1 MDATIRTHIERMH
14 ENLSKIDA
22 LRLNAD
28 WLKQALFNVP
38 RHLFIEQYY
47 DDEEPDGI
55 AHVESPIPT
64 AKQLEAIYSNRG
76 LMIREDPHSAASQP
90 TLIFGMLDDLKLT
103 HGCKVL
109 EIGTGSGWN
118 AGLIAFRVGDE
129 SLVYSIDLQAD
140 LVEKARKH
148 LSSAGFNE
156 VNLRAGDGG
165 LGWDGET
172 FDRIIVTVG
181 SPDIPPAWIESLAEG
196 GILVMPLKTR
206 GAGDPI
212 LRLHKQGGKLTG
224 TFTQWAGFMDLQGNF
239 KSSTENALEPS
250 SDPVLETLLQEE
262 PTFVPLRAYVG
273 SDCAL
278 YLRLNGE
285 PMETLWEYKEQRGM
299 HSVLLDR
306 ELPTLCVPRSVREP
320 QPENRVEAY
329 GNLKG
334 VDRFIARI
342 EEWITLGSPKIT
354 DYHIELI
361 DPAASDD
368 VAPHSYI
375 DKRPNATLR
384 FSLPDVPI
392 SRDHNQS
399 KSYSKTHN

>member
-1 MDATIRTHIERMH
+1 MDPTIHRHIERMH
-14 ENLSKIDA
+14 EQLAKMDGLHSNT
-22 LRLNAD
+22 D
-28 WLKQALFNVP
+28 WLRQVLFNVP

-47 DDEEPDGI
+47 DGEGPDGI
-55 AHVESPIPT
+55 VHVESPTPS
-64 AKQLEAIYSNRG
+64 AEQLEAIYSNRG
-76 LMIREDPHSAASQP
+76 MMIREDPHSAASQP
-90 TLIFGMLDDLKLT
+90 SLIFNMLDDLKLT
-103 HGCKVL
+103 HGQKVL

-118 AGLIAFRVGDE
+118 AGLIAFSVGDE

-148 LSSAGFNE
+148 LSSAGFNR

-181 SPDIPPAWIESLAEG
+181 SPDIPPVWIESLAEG

-212 LRLHKQGGKLTG
+212 LRLHKQGNKLTG
-224 TFTQWAGFMDLQGNF
+224 TITRWAGFMDLQGNF

-250 SDPVLETLLQEE
+250 SDPVLAALLQEE
-262 PTFVPLRAYVG
+262 PTFVPLRAYIG

-278 YLRLNGE
+278 YLRLNGA
-285 PMETLWEYKEQRGM
+285 PMETLWEYQGQGGM

-306 ELPTLCVPRSVREP
+306 ELPALCVPRSVLEP
-320 QPENRVEAY
+320 KPENRVDAY
-329 GNLKG
+329 GNPQG
-334 VDRFIARI
+334 VDRFIVGI
-342 EEWITLGSPKIT
+342 ETWMNLGSPKIT

-361 DPAASDD
+361 DPAGSGDL
-368 VAPHSYI
+368 APHSYI

-384 FSLPDVPI
+384 FSLPDVPL
-392 SRDHNQS
+392 SRDRN
-399 KSYSKTHN
+399 

>member
-1 MDATIRTHIERMH
+1 MEVTIHTHIERMH
-14 ENLSKIDA
+14 ENLAKIDS
-22 LRLNAD
+22 LHLNAD

-55 AHVESPIPT
+55 IRVEAPVPT
-64 AKQLEAIYSNRG
+64 PKQLTAIYSNRG

-90 TLIFGMLDDLKLT
+90 SLIFGMLNDLKLT
-103 HGCKVL
+103 DGCKVL

-129 SLVYSIDLQAD
+129 SRVYSIDLQVD

-148 LSSAGFNE
+148 LNSAGFSR

-165 LGWDGET
+165 LGWDRET

-181 SPDIPPAWIESLAEG
+181 SPDIPPAWIESLADD

-212 LRLHKQGGKLTG
+212 LRFHKQGNKLTG
-224 TFTQWAGFMDLQGNF
+224 TITRWAGFMDLQGNF
-239 KSSTENALEPS
+239 KSSTEDPLEPTA
-250 SDPVLETLLQEE
+250 DPVIGTLLQEK

-278 YLRLNGE
+278 WLRLNGE
-285 PMETLWEYKEQRGM
+285 PMETLWEYKGQVGM

-306 ELPTLCVPRSVREP
+306 ELPALCVPRSVYEP
-320 QPENRVEAY
+320 KPENRVDTY
-329 GNLKG
+329 GDPKL
-334 VDRFIARI
+334 VDRFITRI
-342 EEWITLGSPKIT
+342 EEWVNLGSPKTT

-361 DPAASDD
+361 DSAASDD
-368 VAPHSYI
+368 MVPHSYI

-392 SRDHNQS
+392 SRDQN
-399 KSYSKTHN
+399 

>member
-1 MDATIRTHIERMH
+1 MDATIRTHIARMH
-14 ENLSKIDA
+14 ENLSKADH
-22 LRLNAD
+22 LRANAD

-47 DDEEPDGI
+47 DDEAPDGI
-55 AHVESPIPT
+55 AQIESPIPT
-64 AKQLEAIYSNRG
+64 AKQLVAIYSNRG

-118 AGLIAFRVGDE
+118 AGLIAFRIGDA
-129 SLVYSIDLQAD
+129 SLVYSIDLQVD

-148 LSSAGFNE
+148 LNSAGFNE
-156 VNLRAGDGG
+156 VNLKAGDGG
-165 LGWDGET
+165 LGWDGEI

-206 GAGDPI
+206 GTGDPI
-212 LRLHKQGGKLTG
+212 LRLHKQGNKLTG
-224 TFTQWAGFMDLQGNF
+224 TITRWAGFMDLQGNF
-239 KSSTENALEPS
+239 KSSTENALKPS
-250 SDPVLETLLQEE
+250 SDPVVEALLQEE
-262 PTFVPLRAYVG
+262 PTFTPLRAYVG

-306 ELPTLCVPRSVREP
+306 ELPALCVPRSIYEP
-320 QPENRVEAY
+320 KPENRVEAY
-329 GNLKG
+329 GKSQG

-342 EEWITLGSPKIT
+342 EEWINLGSPKIT

-361 DPAASDD
+361 APTALDD

-375 DKRPNATLR
+375 EKRPNATLR

-392 SRDHNQS
+392 SR
-399 KSYSKTHN
+399 T

>member
-1 MDATIRTHIERMH
+1 MDATIHGYIKRMH
-14 ENLSKIDA
+14 ENLAKIDS
-22 LRLNAD
+22 LRPNAD
-28 WLKQALFNVP
+28 GLKQMLFNVP

-55 AHVESPIPT
+55 VHVESPIPT

-76 LMIREDPHSAASQP
+76 LMIRDDPHSAASQP

-140 LVEKARKH
+140 LVEKAREH
-148 LSSAGFNE
+148 LNSAGFNG

-165 LGWDGET
+165 LGWVGET

-212 LRLHKQGGKLTG
+212 LRLHKHDNKLTG
-224 TFTQWAGFMDLQGNF
+224 TITRWAGFMDLQGNF

-250 SDPVLETLLQEE
+250 SDPVVEALLQEE
-262 PTFVPLRAYVG
+262 PTFVPLRVYVG
-273 SDCAL
+273 SDCSF

-299 HSVLLDR
+299 HSVMLDR
-306 ELPTLCVPRSVREP
+306 ELPALCVPRSIYEP
-320 QPENRVEAY
+320 KAENRVDAY
-329 GNLKG
+329 GNPQL
-334 VDRFIARI
+334 VDRFITGI
-342 EEWITLGSPKIT
+342 KEWTNLNSPKIT

-361 DPAASDD
+361 DSAVSDD
-368 VAPHSYI
+368 EMSHSYI

-384 FSLPDVPI
+384 FSLPE
-392 SRDHNQS
+392 SQ
-399 KSYSKTHN
+399 Y

>member
-1 MDATIRTHIERMH
+1 MDATIHTHIERMH
-14 ENLSKIDA
+14 ENLSKIDF
-22 LRLNAD
+22 LHPNAD

-55 AHVESPIPT
+55 AQVESPIPT
-64 AKQLEAIYSNRG
+64 VKQLEAIYSNRG

-118 AGLIAFRVGDE
+118 AGLIAFRVGEE

-148 LSSAGFNE
+148 LSSAGFNC

-212 LRLHKQGGKLTG
+212 LRLHKQGNTLTG
-224 TFTQWAGFMDLQGNF
+224 TITRWAGFMDLQGNF
-239 KSSTENALEPS
+239 KSSTENVLEPS
-250 SDPVLETLLQEE
+250 SDPVVEALLRGE
-262 PTFVPLRAYVG
+262 PTFTPIPAYVG

-285 PMETLWEYKEQRGM
+285 PMESLWEYKEQHGM

-306 ELPTLCVPRSVREP
+306 ELPALYVPLSVYEP
-320 QPENRVEAY
+320 KSENWVEAY
-329 GNLKG
+329 GNLQG
-334 VDRFIARI
+334 VDRFITRI
-342 EEWITLGSPKIT
+342 EAWINLGSPKIT

-361 DPAASDD
+361 DPVASND
-368 VAPHSYI
+368 VVPHSYI

-384 FSLPDVPI
+384 FSLTDAPI
-392 SRDHNQS
+392 SRDKN
-399 KSYSKTHN
+399 

>member
-1 MDATIRTHIERMH
+1 MDSKIYPHIERMH
-14 ENLSKIDA
+14 KDLAKIA
-22 LRLNAD
+22 YLHSNAD
-28 WLKQALFNVP
+28 WLRQTLFSVP

-47 DDEEPDGI
+47 DGEGPDEI
-55 AHVESPIPT
+55 VHVESPIPT
-64 AKQLEAIYSNRG
+64 AEQLEAIYSNRG
-76 LMIREDPHSAASQP
+76 LMIRENPHSAASTP
-90 TLIFGMLDDLKLT
+90 ALIFGMLDDLKLT
-103 HGCKVL
+103 QGCKVL

-118 AGLIAFRVGDE
+118 AGLIAFSVGDE

-148 LSSAGFNE
+148 LSSAGFNR

-165 LGWDGET
+165 LGWAGET

-212 LRLHKQGGKLTG
+212 LRLHKQGNTLTG
-224 TFTQWAGFMDLQGNF
+224 TITRWAGFMDLQGNL
-239 KSSTENALEPS
+239 KSSTEDALKPT
-250 SDPVLETLLQEE
+250 SDPVVEALLQEE
-262 PTFVPLRAYVG
+262 PTFTPLRASVG

-285 PMETLWEYKEQRGM
+285 PMETLWEYKGQGGM

-306 ELPTLCVPRSVREP
+306 ELPALCVPRSIYEP
-320 QPENRVEAY
+320 KPENRVEVY
-329 GNLKG
+329 GNPQLA
-334 VDRFIARI
+334 DRFITGT
-342 EEWITLGSPKIT
+342 EDWINLGSPKIT

-368 VAPHSYI
+368 AAPHSYI
-375 DKRPNATLR
+375 DKRPNAILR
-384 FSLPDVPI
+384 FSLPNVPI
-392 SRDHNQS
+392 PRDQN
-399 KSYSKTHN
+399 

>member
-1 MDATIRTHIERMH
+1 MDATIRPHIE
-14 ENLSKIDA
+14 NLFDRLAKMDP
-22 LRLNAD
+22 LRTDVD
-28 WLKQALFNVP
+28 WLQQALFNVP

-47 DDEEPDGI
+47 DGEGPDGI
-55 AHVESPIPT
+55 VHVESPIPT
-64 AKQLEAIYSNRG
+64 TEQLETIYSNRG

-90 TLIFGMLDDLKLT
+90 SLIFSMLNDLKLT
-103 HGCKVL
+103 CGCKVL

-118 AGLIAFRVGDE
+118 AGLIAFSVGDE
-129 SLVYSIDLQAD
+129 SRVYSIDLQAD

-148 LSSAGFNE
+148 LSSVGFNR

-172 FDRIIVTVG
+172 FDRIMVTVG

-206 GAGDPI
+206 GTGDPI

-224 TFTQWAGFMDLQGNF
+224 TFTQWAGFMNLQGGF
-239 KSSTENALEPS
+239 KSSSEDTLDPS
-250 SDPVLETLLQEE
+250 SDPVVEALLQEE
-262 PTFVPLRAYVG
+262 PTFIPLRVYVA
-273 SDCAL
+273 SDCAF

-285 PMETLWEYKEQRGM
+285 PMETLWEYNGQSGM
-299 HSVLLDR
+299 YSVLLDR
-306 ELPTLCVPRSVREP
+306 ELPTLCVPLSLREP
-320 QPENRVEAY
+320 KPENRIDAY
-329 GNLKG
+329 GNPQR
-334 VDRFIARI
+334 VDRFIAGI
-342 EEWITLGSPKIT
+342 EEWINDGSPKIT

-368 VAPHSYI
+368 VAPHTYI
-375 DKRPNATLR
+375 DKRPNATLK

-392 SRDHNQS
+392 SRDQN
-399 KSYSKTHN
+399 

>member
-1 MDATIRTHIERMH
+1 MDATIHTHIERMH
-14 ENLSKIDA
+14 ENLSKIDF
-22 LRLNAD
+22 LRPNTD

-55 AHVESPIPT
+55 VQVESPIPT
-64 AKQLEAIYSNRG
+64 VKQLEAIYSNRG

-118 AGLIAFRVGDE
+118 AGLIAFRVGEE

-140 LVEKARKH
+140 LVEQARKH
-148 LSSAGFNE
+148 LSSAGFNC
-156 VNLRAGDGG
+156 VNLRMGDGG

-181 SPDIPPAWIESLAEG
+181 SPDIPPAWIESLAED

-212 LRLHKQGGKLTG
+212 LRLHKQGNRLTG
-224 TFTQWAGFMDLQGNF
+224 TLTRWAGFMDLQGNF

-250 SDPVLETLLQEE
+250 SDPVVEALLQEN
-262 PTFVPLRAYVG
+262 PIFTPLPAYVG

-306 ELPTLCVPRSVREP
+306 ELPALCVPLSVYEP
-320 QPENRVEAY
+320 KPENRVEAY
-329 GNLKG
+329 GNPQL
-334 VDRFIARI
+334 VDRFIKEI
-342 EEWITLGSPKIT
+342 EAWINLGSPKIT

-361 DPAASDD
+361 NPAASDD
-368 VAPHSYI
+368 VVPHSYI

-392 SRDHNQS
+392 SRDKN
-399 KSYSKTHN
+399 

>member
-55 AHVESPIPT
+55 AHVELPIPT

-118 AGLIAFRVGDE
+118 AGLIAFLVGDE

-148 LSSAGFNE
+148 LSSAGFNH

-212 LRLHKQGGKLTG
+212 LRLHKQGNTLTG

-250 SDPVLETLLQEE
+250 SDPVLETLLQEV

-285 PMETLWEYKEQRGM
+285 PMETLWEYKAQRGM

-306 ELPTLCVPRSVREP
+306 ELPALCVPRSIYEP
-320 QPENRVEAY
+320 KPENRVEAY
-329 GNLKG
+329 GSPQG
-334 VDRFIARI
+334 VDRFITKI
-342 EEWITLGSPKIT
+342 EGWITLGSPKIT

-368 VAPHSYI
+368 VALHSYI

-392 SRDHNQS
+392 SRDKN
-399 KSYSKTHN
+399 

>member
-1 MDATIRTHIERMH
+1 MDATIRTHIEHMH
-14 ENLSKIDA
+14 EDLAKRDS
-22 LRLNAD
+22 LRLNTD
-28 WLKQALFNVP
+28 WLKQALLNVP

-47 DDEEPDGI
+47 DDEAPDGI
-55 AHVESPIPT
+55 AQVESPIPT
-64 AKQLEAIYSNRG
+64 AKQLEAIYSDRG

-118 AGLIAFRVGDE
+118 AGLIAFRVGAE

-148 LSSAGFNE
+148 LSSAGFTE

-212 LRLHKQGGKLTG
+212 LRLHKQGNTLTG
-224 TFTQWAGFMDLQGNF
+224 TITRWAGFMDLQGNF
-239 KSSTENALEPS
+239 KSSTEDALELS
-250 SDPVLETLLQEE
+250 SDPVLEALLQEE
-262 PTFVPLRAYVG
+262 PTFTPLRAYVG

-278 YLRLNGE
+278 YLRLNEE

-306 ELPTLCVPRSVREP
+306 ELPALCVPRSVYEP
-320 QPENRVEAY
+320 KPENRVDAY
-329 GNLKG
+329 GNPQG
-334 VDRFIARI
+334 VDRFITKI
-342 EEWITLGSPKIT
+342 EEWVNLGSPKIT

-361 DPAASDD
+361 DPD
-368 VAPHSYI
+368 VSADEVPHSYV

-384 FSLPDVPI
+384 FSLPDVPL
-392 SRDHNQS
+392 SRDQN
-399 KSYSKTHN
+399 

>member
-1 MDATIRTHIERMH
+1 MDATIHTHIERMH
-14 ENLSKIDA
+14 ENLSKIDF
-22 LRLNAD
+22 LRPNAD

-55 AHVESPIPT
+55 AQVESPIPT
-64 AKQLEAIYSNRG
+64 VKQLEAIYSNRG

-118 AGLIAFRVGDE
+118 AGLIAFRVGAE

-196 GILVMPLKTR
+196 GILVMPLKTK

-212 LRLHKQGGKLTG
+212 LRLHKQGNTLTG
-224 TFTQWAGFMDLQGNF
+224 TITRWAGFMDLQGNF

-250 SDPVLETLLQEE
+250 SDPVVEALLRGE
-262 PTFVPLRAYVG
+262 PTFTPLPAYVG
-273 SDCAL
+273 SDCAF

-306 ELPTLCVPRSVREP
+306 ELPALCVPLSIYEP
-320 QPENRVEAY
+320 KPENRVEAY
-329 GNLKG
+329 GNPQG
-334 VDRFIARI
+334 VDRFIKGI
-342 EEWITLGSPKIT
+342 EAWINLGSPKIT

-361 DPAASDD
+361 DPVASDD
-368 VAPHSYI
+368 MAPHSYI
-375 DKRPNATLR
+375 DKRPNTTLR

-392 SRDHNQS
+392 SRDKN
-399 KSYSKTHN
+399 

>member
-1 MDATIRTHIERMH
+1 MDATIHAHIERMH
-14 ENLSKIDA
+14 ESLSKMDS

-28 WLKQALFNVP
+28 WLKQVLFNVP

-55 AHVESPIPT
+55 AHVELPIPT

-118 AGLIAFRVGDE
+118 AGLIAFSVGDE
-129 SLVYSIDLQAD
+129 RLVYSIDLQAD
-140 LVEKARKH
+140 LVEKAGKH
-148 LSSAGFNE
+148 LSSAGFNR

-224 TFTQWAGFMDLQGNF
+224 TFTQWAGFMGLQGNF
-239 KSSTENALEPS
+239 KSSTEAALEPS

-285 PMETLWEYKEQRGM
+285 PMETLWEYKTQRGM

-306 ELPTLCVPRSVREP
+306 ELPALCVPRSIYEP
-320 QPENRVEAY
+320 KPENRVEAY
-329 GNLKG
+329 GNPQG
-334 VDRFIARI
+334 VDRFITKI
-342 EEWITLGSPKIT
+342 EEWINLGSPKIT

-361 DPAASDD
+361 NPAASDD
-368 VAPHSYI
+368 EVPHSYI

>member
-1 MDATIRTHIERMH
+1 MDATIHTHIERMY
-14 ENLSKIDA
+14 ENLSKIDF
-22 LRLNAD
+22 LRPNAD

-55 AHVESPIPT
+55 AQVESPIPT
-64 AKQLEAIYSNRG
+64 PKQLEAIYSNRG

-129 SLVYSIDLQAD
+129 SLVYSIDLQTD

-196 GILVMPLKTR
+196 GILVMPLKTK

-212 LRLHKQGGKLTG
+212 LRLHKQGNTLTG
-224 TFTQWAGFMDLQGNF
+224 TITRWAGFMDLQGNF

-250 SDPVLETLLQEE
+250 SDPVVEALLQEK
-262 PTFVPLRAYVG
+262 PTFAPLPAYVG
-273 SDCAL
+273 SDCAF

-306 ELPTLCVPRSVREP
+306 ELPALCVPLSIYEP
-320 QPENRVEAY
+320 KPENRVESY
-329 GNLKG
+329 GNPQG
-334 VDRFIARI
+334 VDRFIKGI
-342 EEWITLGSPKIT
+342 EAWINLGSPKIT

-361 DPAASDD
+361 DPVASDD
-368 VAPHSYI
+368 MAPHSYI

-392 SRDHNQS
+392 SRDKN
-399 KSYSKTHN
+399 

>member
-14 ENLSKIDA
+14 ENLAKIDA

-28 WLKQALFNVP
+28 WLKQVLFNVP

-90 TLIFGMLDDLKLT
+90 ALIFGMLDDLTLT

-148 LSSAGFNE
+148 LSSAGFNR
-156 VNLRAGDGG
+156 VHLRAGDGG

-172 FDRIIVTVG
+172 FDRITVTVG

-224 TFTQWAGFMDLQGNF
+224 TFTQWAGFMGLQGNF
-239 KSSTENALEPS
+239 KSSTEDALELS

-273 SDCAL
+273 SDYAL

-306 ELPTLCVPRSVREP
+306 ELPALCVPRSIYEP
-320 QPENRVEAY
+320 KPENRVDAY
-329 GNLKG
+329 GNPQG
-334 VDRFIARI
+334 VDRFIAKI
-342 EEWITLGSPKIT
+342 EEWINLGSPKIT

-392 SRDHNQS
+392 PRDKN
-399 KSYSKTHN
+399 